1 MKIMTTKERIS
12 AMYEH
17 READRI
23 PIFEV
28 PWGSTMRRWENEG
41 LKGNYIDHFGLDRII
56 QFEVDNTPRF
66 PEKTLEDTPEHRIFT
81 TPWGATMKNF
91 KDTESVPEMID
102 ARIKTPDDWPEAK
115 AGMVFSK
122 DRINWGQLEDNW
134 NNWRADGAWIQ
145 AGARFGFDITH
156 GQVVGTERVLF
167 ALIENPEWLVD
178 MWQTQM
184 ELNFELFDAIWDAGF
199 HFDALRWPDDMGYK
213 FNQFFS
219 LEMYRELL
227 KPIHRQAIEWAH
239 NKGIKAYMHS
249 CGDIR
254 PFIPELVGM
263 GLDGLNPLEV
273 KAGVDPLKVK
283 DEFGDKL
290 LLHGGYNALLWYDL
304 DKLKKTIEETLPALK
319 KNGGFIFSTDHSTP
333 SNVSLK
339 DFREIVELVKRIG
352 KY

>member
-1 MKIMTTKERIS
+1 MQTHERIKL
-12 AMYEH
+12 MFEH
-17 READRI
+17 KEADRV

-28 PWGSTMRRWENEG
+28 PWRSTIKRWEKEG
-41 LKGNYIDHFGLDRII
+41 LKGDYIDYFGMDRII

-66 PEKTLEDTPEHRIFT
+66 PTVMLEDNDEYKTYT
-81 TPWGATMKNF
+81 TSWGTTLKNF
-91 KDTESVPEMID
+91 KDSESVPQMID

-115 AGMVFSK
+115 SRMLFSR
-122 DRINWGQLEDNW
+122 DRINWTQLEKNWDNW
-134 NNWRADGAWIQ
+134 RKDGAWIQ

-184 ELNFELFDAIWDAGF
+184 DLNFKLFDAVWDAGF

-219 LEMYRELL
+219 LDMYRELL
-227 KPIHRQAIEWAH
+227 KPIHKQAIEWAH
-239 NKGIKAYMHS
+239 EKGIKAYMHS
-249 CGDIR
+249 CGDVR

-263 GLDGLNPLEV
+263 GLDGLNPIEV
-273 KAGVDPLKVK
+273 KAGVDPLKLK
-283 DEFGDKL
+283 EEFGDKL
-290 LLHGGYNALLWYDL
+290 LMHGGYSALLWYDL
-304 DKLKKTIEETLPALK
+304 DKMKEAVEKTLPILK
-319 KNGGFIFSTDHSTP
+319 IKGGFIFSTDHSTP
-333 SNVSLK
+333 SNVSLE
-339 DFREIVELVKRIG
+339 DFREIVEMVKEVG